1 MKDLRFSSGGAPD
14 TCEFDV
20 AICGGG
26 MAGLTLARQLR
37 REQPRARVV
46 VLDRLTRPLPEAAF
60 KIGESTVE
68 LAGYYLRDMLGLA
81 DYLDRAHLRKLGIRM
96 YFPPARGDGT
106 DFASRPEVGLSM
118 FATVP
123 AHQIDRGRFEHDLRE
138 MILDDGVT
146 LIEGARIDAVTLGEA
161 GAPHTVSFYHG
172 ADEQPT
178 SLTCRWVVD
187 AAGRQRML
195 QRQLGLGHRREA
207 DHNAV
212 WFRADGRVDVE
223 DLVPAANRAWH
234 DRVPGN
240 KRWFA
245 TCHLVGK
252 GYWVWVIPLK
262 GDRTSIGIVADRNL
276 HPIEGYQS
284 MDRARAW
291 LAQREPALARRLE
304 DFAIMDFG
312 LIRNYSHTSH
322 RVMSADRWACTGDAG
337 VFADPLYS
345 PGSDMIAFANSCISW
360 MVGQDL
366 DGRLTPE
373 LAEEKSRFIISLGEL
388 LTRSIQTN
396 YQLLGSA
403 QAMGAKLFWDFTAG
417 WAVVQPLMFGKGFL
431 DTRAHAEVRAATRQ
445 FFFLSLQVNQM
456 FLDWAERGGARAGY
470 DYIDYLTVDAIRDMR
485 ARNLIPDKP
494 IPDLV
499 ADARENMGLME
510 ELANAIFRIAVADVL
525 PDRLDQIEGK
535 WLNPYAISLDPA
547 TWEERGLFRPRTA
560 PRDTARMTEQLGRL
574 FGVPLRVPA

>member
-1 MKDLRFSSGGAPD
+1 MKDIRFTAGSAPV
-14 TCEFDV
+14 TCDFDV
-20 AICGGG
+20 IICGGG

-37 REQPRARVV
+37 REQPRARVAV
-46 VLDRLTRPLPEAAF
+46 VDRLTRPLPEAAF

-96 YFPPARGDGT
+96 YFPPANGDDT

-123 AHQIDRGRFEHDLRE
+123 AHQIDRGRFEQDLRE
-138 MILDDGVT
+138 MIVDDGVT

-161 GAPHTVSFYHG
+161 GAPHILSFYHG

-178 SLTCRWVVD
+178 RLTGRWVVD

-195 QRQLGLGHRREA
+195 QRQPGLGHRREA

-212 WFRADGRVDVE
+212 WFRVDGRVDVE

-234 DRVPGN
+234 DRTPGN

-245 TCHLVGK
+245 TSHLVGK
-252 GYWVWVIPLK
+252 GYWVWIIPLK
-262 GDRTSIGIVADRNL
+262 GDRTSIGIVADSNL

-322 RVMSADRWACTGDAG
+322 RVISADRWACTGDAG
-337 VFADPLYS
+337 VFADPLYA
-345 PGSDMIAFANSCISW
+345 PGADLIAFANSCISW
-360 MVGQDL
+360 LVGQDL

-373 LAEEKSRFIISLGEL
+373 MADEKSRFIISLAEL

-396 YQLLGSA
+396 YHLLGSA
-403 QAMGAKLFWDFTAG
+403 QAMGTKLFWDFTAG

-445 FFFLSLQVNQM
+445 FFFLSLQMNQM

-470 DYIDYLTVDAIRDMR
+470 DFIDYLTVDAIRDMR
-485 ARNLIPDKP
+485 ARNLIPNKP
-494 IPDLV
+494 IPDLI

-510 ELANAIFRIAVADVL
+510 ELALAIFRIAVADVL
-525 PDRLDQIEGK
+525 PDRLEQIEGK
-535 WLNPYAISLDPA
+535 WLNPCAISLDPA

-560 PRDTARMTEQLGRL
+560 PRDTAHMTEQLGQL
-574 FGVPLRVPA
+574 FGVPVRVPA